1 MTHHY
6 DLHSLPVGSQR
17 RSTRTLVRWRRL
29 ALRLLL
35 AWLVV
40 QTLACF
46 PEKGELRVVHQAAP
60 NPLVGVK
67 RYAVAPVTWNGFTY
81 EGQTEAAW
89 AATRTPE
96 QRASFA

>member
-6 DLHSLPVGSQR
+6 DLHSWTVSSQR
-17 RSTRTLVRWRRL
+17 CPTRTLLRWRRL
-29 ALRLLL
+29 AIRSLL

-46 PEKGELRVVHQAAP
+46 PEKGELRVVPQAAP
-60 NPLVGVK
+60 NPLVGVQ
-67 RYAVAPVTWNGFTY
+67 RYAVAPVTWHGFTH
-81 EGQTEAAW
+81 EGQTEAVW

-96 QRASFA
+96 QRASF